1 MGRDR
6 LGRCLRPVCSSPS
19 RGARAPARAP
29 RCDAWPRHFGAQGR
43 DVVTTFEPGDTPVG
57 RELRQILLGHQTG
70 QLDART
76 EALLYAADRA
86 EHVASVVQPALE
98 RGAVCITDRYLD
110 SSVAYQ
116 GAGRVLDP
124 DDVERISHWATGS
137 LLPHLTIVLDID
149 PAIGLTRFD
158 APADRLES
166 EPLAFHQRVREHF
179 LELAARS
186 PERYLVLDA
195 VRPVDDLAAAVL
207 AAVTRAAAVSA
218 FDALVGQQRAVEV
231 LDRAVRD
238 AAMSTPGPAMT
249 HAWLFTGPPGSGRS
263 VAARAFA
270 AALVCPDGG
279 CGTCCGLPHR
289 DGGHPSRCRPRHD

>member
-1 MGRDR
+1 M
-6 LGRCLRPVCSSPS
+6 SPS
-19 RGARAPARAP
+19 GLFVAFEGGEGAGKSTQVRRLAEALR
-29 RCDAWPRHFGAQGR
+29 AQGR

-124 DDVERISHWATGS
+124 ADVERISHWATGS
-137 LLPHLTIVLDID
+137 LLPHLTVVLDID
-149 PAIGLTRFD
+149 PALGLTRFD
-158 APADRLES
+158 TPADRLES

-207 AAVTRAAAVSA
+207 AAVA
-218 FDALVGQQRAVEV
+218 
-231 LDRAVRD
+231 
-238 AAMSTPGPAMT
+238 
-249 HAWLFTGPPGSGRS
+249 GRLS
-263 VAARAFA
+263 
-270 AALVCPDGG
+270 
-279 CGTCCGLPHR
+279 
-289 DGGHPSRCRPRHD
+289 

>member
-1 MGRDR
+1 MPAPGLFVAFEGGEGAGKSTQVRQ
-6 LGRCLRPVCSSPS
+6 LAEALRS
-19 RGARAPARAP
+19 RGRE
-29 RCDAWPRHFGAQGR
+29 
-43 DVVTTFEPGDTPVG
+43 VVTTFEPGDTPVG

-70 QLDART
+70 RLDART

-86 EHVASVVQPALE
+86 EHVASVVRPALE

-124 DDVERISHWATGS
+124 ADVERISHWATGD

-149 PAIGLTRFD
+149 PALGLTRFD

-179 LELAARS
+179 LALAARS

-195 VRPVDDLAAAVL
+195 VRPVHDLAEAVL
-207 AAVTRAAAVSA
+207 VAVS
-218 FDALVGQQRAVEV
+218 E
-231 LDRAVRD
+231 
-238 AAMSTPGPAMT
+238 
-249 HAWLFTGPPGSGRS
+249 H
-263 VAARAFA
+263 
-270 AALVCPDGG
+270 
-279 CGTCCGLPHR
+279 LP
-289 DGGHPSRCRPRHD
+289 